1 MIVLELNTKENSAI
15 FTVINLTLVLTNFKK
30 MVLAATVLTLRGSSY
45 VSYRVY
51 DWKDRVHSSVTRFSM
66 LFKTRFDNSAL
77 LYAAGGIFRI
87 LQLTQLARLI
97 GIPLLG
103 EHGID
108 HYIAASIFNETVHVV
123 MDFGLN
129 SPVTI
134 ILGTTPDFKLHE
146 WNNLTI
152 FHEHEKIHV
161 ILNDEIHTIN
171 ITGSPLL
178 YIDPEI
184 YIGLCFYS
192 YGKHV

>member
-1 MIVLELNTKENSAI
+1 M
-15 FTVINLTLVLTNFKK
+15 
-30 MVLAATVLTLRGSSY
+30 
-45 VSYRVY
+45 
-51 DWKDRVHSSVTRFSM
+51 
-66 LFKTRFDNSAL
+66 
-77 LYAAGGIFRI
+77 
-87 LQLTQLARLI
+87 LI
-97 GIPLLG
+97 GITFLG

-152 FHEHEKIHV
+152 FHEHEKVHV

-184 YIGLCFYS
+184 YIGLCVYS
-192 YGKHV
+192 NGNKQV

>member
-1 MIVLELNTKENSAI
+1 
-15 FTVINLTLVLTNFKK
+15 
-30 MVLAATVLTLRGSSY
+30 
-45 VSYRVY
+45 
-51 DWKDRVHSSVTRFSM
+51 M

-77 LYAAGGIFRI
+77 LYAAGGIFFLL
-87 LQLTQLARLI
+87 LQPSRLI
-97 GIPLLG
+97 GKSFLG

-152 FHEHEKIHV
+152 FHEHEKVHV

-184 YIGLCFYS
+184 YIGLCSYS
-192 YGKHV
+192 NGMQV